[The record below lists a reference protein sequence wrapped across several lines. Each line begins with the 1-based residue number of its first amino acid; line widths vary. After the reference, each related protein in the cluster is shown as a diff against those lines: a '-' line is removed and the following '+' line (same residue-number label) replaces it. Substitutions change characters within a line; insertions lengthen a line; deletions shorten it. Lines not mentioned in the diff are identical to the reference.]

1 MEQLSIEEAVMR
13 VVQRT
18 LWEWEAQ
25 TINNLAGT
33 ILDILDEKNAL
44 VLRIDTDWQ
53 KAIER

>member
-1 MEQLSIEEAVMR
+1 MKQLSIEEAVMQ